1 MARYL
6 LSALVALALVA
17 AGTASA
23 TSPAPVTFSNTTTL
37 PPGPSVYDPFTSTG
51 NVVCATGSVSTPF
64 ELFRGWQSGF
74 KSQLLVGKHFVCSDG
89 TFDVLLRVTL
99 DFATGSTTG
108 TWSVVSGTAAYEKL
122 HGEGRITGERSS
134 PSSIDDEYEGSM
146 HID

>member
-51 NVVCATGSVSTPF
+51 NVVCATGSVSTRF
-64 ELFRGWQSGF
+64 ELFGGWQSGF